1 MKRIQTKKPGSV
13 AKRYPGQQHH
23 FGKQVARANY
33 TKFNPVA
40 KHYGRSVLPS
50 PADFYASE
58 IEGFSEGN
66 NGWASGCCPFHDDHN
81 PSFAMNLGVRRLQ
94 VSVVE
99 LRRIWRFLGRF
110 CLCAPWTFRPR
121 CLPLLGGTRMKT
133 TLETALALREMGFA
147 SPLVGARGEEPVGE
161 GWADAPIK
169 SISELK
175 EKLPHRLQRR
185 LPPRQMVR
193 CRGQGGCSP

>member
-13 AKRYPGQQHH
+13 GKRYPGQQHH

-81 PSFAMNLGVRRLQ
+81 PSFAMNLDSGGYKCLSSNCGVSGGSLVGFVCALHGLSARDAY
-94 VSVVE
+94 
-99 LRRIWRFLGRF
+99 RFL
-110 CLCAPWTFRPR
+110 
-121 CLPLLGGTRMKT
+121 
-133 TLETALALREMGFA
+133 E
-147 SPLVGARGEEPVGE
+147 AR
-161 GWADAPIK
+161 A
-169 SISELK
+169 
-175 EKLPHRLQRR
+175 
-185 LPPRQMVR
+185 
-193 CRGQGGCSP
+193 